1 MYIFIYECLYLYY
14 IGTCNHL
21 AVILSSDPPQPI
33 DLLSAYLFICM
44 YVYIYIY
51 MYIYICMYVFIIKIY
66 IFTCN
71 HLQSFQVQ
79 THNLLTY
86 CLPAYLSI
94 CMYIYIYMYLFIF
107 ILIIYLQS
115 PAVILSSDPSQPIDL
130 LSACL
135 PIYLYIYISIYIIF
149 RFETTYCLRVAC
161 WLLVIVYFIWTRR

>member
-1 MYIFIYECLYLYY
+1 MFIFIVYRYLQSP
-14 IGTCNHL
+14 

-44 YVYIYIY
+44 YVYIYV
-51 MYIYICMYVFIIKIY
+51 YIYVCMYVFIKIYIY

-94 CMYIYIYMYLFIF
+94 CMYVYIYICMYLFIF
-107 ILIIYLQS
+107 IFIIVERQVS
-115 PAVILSSDPSQPIDL
+115 RSERAAAFCFS
-130 LSACL
+130 
-135 PIYLYIYISIYIIF
+135 
-149 RFETTYCLRVAC
+149 
-161 WLLVIVYFIWTRR
+161 

>member
-1 MYIFIYECLYLYY
+1 MFIFILYRYLQSP
-14 IGTCNHL
+14 

-44 YVYIYIY
+44 YVYIYI
-51 MYIYICMYVFIIKIY
+51 CMYVCIYYKIY
-66 IFTCN
+66 IFTWN

-94 CMYIYIYMYLFIF
+94 CMYVYIFICMYLFIF
-107 ILIIYLQS
+107 IFIIYLQS

-135 PIYLYIYISIYIIF
+135 PIYLYIYIIF

-161 WLLVIVYFIWTRR
+161 WLLVIVYFI